1 MPDTMYTG
9 RTIDMTPTWE
19 ALVRPMCAVLEN
31 PSRKPDVAD
40 AKRNIRG
47 QFMRMADAAD
57 RYNVMA
63 RKADLPDGL
72 EHTLSLL
79 TSLSER
85 CVAAFALGMAE
96 RTGNV
101 GRTYDDDARS
111 VAYDMGRDL
120 AERIDD
126 GRI

>member
-57 RYNVMA
+57 RWNEHVKNGNA
-63 RKADLPDGL
+63 ALRTFWVTFTNHQQFQCEAESEGHAWEQAHDAEPDLF
-72 EHTLSLL
+72 
-79 TSLSER
+79 
-85 CVAAFALGMAE
+85 V
-96 RTGNV
+96 
-101 GRTYDDDARS
+101 
-111 VAYDMGRDL
+111 
-120 AERIDD
+120 ERIEED
-126 GRI
+126 IK